1 MNVQIIDFAVINDN
15 NNYFLKEMYQLD
27 AFTQSNPADQVFIK
41 IKKKNKKYFVLLI
54 FHVGH
59 YQRVQ
64 EPAGHA
70 Q

>member
-41 IKKKNKKYFVLLI
+41 IKKKNKKYLF
-54 FHVGH
+54 
-59 YQRVQ
+59 Y
-64 EPAGHA
+64 
-70 Q
+70 